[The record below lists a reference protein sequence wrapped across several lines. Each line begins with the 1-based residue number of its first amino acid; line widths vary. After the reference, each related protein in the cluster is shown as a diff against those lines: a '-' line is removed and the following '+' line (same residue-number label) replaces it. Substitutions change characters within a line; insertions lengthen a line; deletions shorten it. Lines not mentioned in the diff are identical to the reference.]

1 MAPVLETE
9 ERKIADGNGGG
20 PRGPD
25 FNDPGGR
32 GWGGDDGQDG
42 YGRPYVPGAGLLAMR
57 FMLVSI
63 AVLFITVGFAY
74 FEAVPHSGQLAA
86 YSDSSAPLA
95 QHRSDSG

>member
-1 MAPVLETE
+1 MAPVVETE
-9 ERKIADGNGGG
+9 ERKLAGGNGGG

-32 GWGGDDGQDG
+32 GWGDDGGQDG

-63 AVLFITVGFAY
+63 AVLFITVGFA
-74 FEAVPHSGQLAA
+74 
-86 YSDSSAPLA
+86 
-95 QHRSDSG
+95 